1 MKNLSLPFGSGQ
13 ENWKETTG
21 LLMNAWLLEA
31 KEKHR
36 VPTAHHAKM
45 DLNKKSSPKK
55 KNLQT
60 FKVDAKGFRKNRNE
74 NFPT

>member
-1 MKNLSLPFGSGQ
+1 MFSSFEMFDLGMFGSIG
-13 ENWKETTG
+13 
-21 LLMNAWLLEA
+21 MFS
-31 KEKHR
+31 
-36 VPTAHHAKM
+36 PAHHAKM
-45 DLNKKSSPKK
+45 DLNKKSFPKK